1 MQRWSPSI
9 EPADDEPCRNR
20 NGDPVSNPSDSVK
33 PDADSASVTAVAKA
47 GEPDR
52 YLAALLSAPGQQEAL
67 LALAAL
73 STELTRIP
81 LRIVHEPAMGEI
93 RLQWWRDALV
103 FPPDLRTGHPVADAV
118 RKAVRRHDLPSDFIE
133 ALIDARSLLLHDT
146 ASLTGEALSE
156 FLWKTEGVLFAL
168 AGRVL
173 GLPASADVHAS
184 CVAAGQAYGL
194 ARLLLALPAMLATG
208 HVPLAKVQL
217 DAAGLTGEELLAGV
231 VDARIEK
238 LLGDCSAQIRGNL
251 TVAREFVATLPRG
264 LRVAFLPLA
273 LVEPYLRTLEGAGA
287 ALLRRETRIA
297 PISRVC
303 RIAAAHWFGR
313 F

>member
-9 EPADDEPCRNR
+9 EPADNVLGRNR
-20 NGDPVSNPSDSVK
+20 NGDPVSNPSDSAK
-33 PDADSASVTAVAKA
+33 PDADSASAAAVAKA

-67 LALAAL
+67 LALAAF
-73 STELTRIP
+73 STELSRIP
-81 LRIVHEPAMGEI
+81 LRTVHEPAMGEI

-103 FPPDLRTGHPVADAV
+103 FPPDLRIGHPVADAV
-118 RKAVRRHDLPSDFIE
+118 RKAVRSHELPSDLIE
-133 ALIDARSLLLHDT
+133 GMIDGRSLLLHDT
-146 ASLTGEALSE
+146 ASFAGDVLSE
-156 FLWKTEGVLFAL
+156 VLWKTEGALFAL
-168 AGRVL
+168 GAHVV

-231 VDARIEK
+231 ADARIER
-238 LLGDCSAQIRGNL
+238 LVGDCSAHVRRNL
-251 TVAREFVATLPRG
+251 SDARAFSATLPRG
-264 LRVAFLPLA
+264 TRVAFLPLA

-287 ALLRRETRIA
+287 ALLRPETRIA

-303 RIAAAHWFGR
+303 RIAAAHLFGR
-313 F
+313 L